1 MAVTIRLIAE
11 YLNSIPHLGIDK
23 FAHTKQHLTVSNAL
37 NILYQDDFL
46 LAVNKPSGL
55 TSVPGK
61 GVHAS
66 DSLTT
71 RVLEKFPDAPKH
83 PAVHRLDMD
92 TSGIMLFALDAATHK
107 HLSRQFENRETR
119 KQYIAVLENELTE
132 PKGHI
137 ELPFRL
143 DVDNRPHQIYDPVHG
158 KMGITDWEL
167 IANQNGHARALFKPL
182 TGRTHQLRVHAA
194 HEKGLGTPIIGDT
207 LYGSGTEHGKLKLHS
222 SLLEFTHPNSG
233 ERIVLQSAPNW

>member
-1 MAVTIRLIAE
+1 M
-11 YLNSIPHLGIDK
+11 SSGP
-23 FAHTKQHLTVSNAL
+23 QHLLVGDTL
-37 NILYQDDFL
+37 NILYQDEHL
-46 LAVNKPSGL
+46 IALNKPSGL

-61 GVHAS
+61 GIHAQ

-71 RVLEKFPDAPKH
+71 RILAQFPDAPKH

-92 TSGIMLFALDAATHK
+92 TSGIMLFGLTPEAHK
-107 HLSRQFENRETR
+107 SVSRQFENRETR
-119 KQYIAVLENELTE
+119 KEYIALLDGELTTQS
-132 PKGHI
+132 GHI

-167 IANQNGHARALFKPL
+167 LEVKNDTSRVLFKPL

-194 HEKGLGTPIIGDT
+194 HYKGLGTPIIGDT
-207 LYGSGTEHGKLKLHS
+207 LYGSGTEHGQLRLHA
-222 SLLEFTHPNSG
+222 SLLEFTHPISG
-233 ERIVLQSAPNW
+233 DRVCITSSPKW